1 MIPFYQLREAIIA
14 VQERPATLLGGTLT
28 PIKRRELLEAPHLA
42 HLIKE
47 IREEAERAR
56 REPVPLLSFT
66 DFQTYHSAGTR
77 KEFEKPYFERR
88 GRLLALALVMALD
101 DSETYKMTLEN
112 LIWEICN
119 EYAWAVPAHLPDT
132 IDKALTA
139 RVPPNRHVDLFAAET
154 AHALAEVLH
163 LVGNR
168 LNDWVT
174 HRVKQEIEQRVFQ
187 PVFESSHHFIWTSKT
202 NNWSAVCSG
211 AVGMAALLLIDDRER
226 LAGMQDRVVSAMD
239 SFLVG
244 YGNDG
249 CCPEGLSYWRY
260 GFGYFVYWA
269 EMLNEFTSGSIDML
283 QQDKIKRI
291 AEFPAA
297 VSLSDSSCINYSD
310 CRPTFR
316 PATGLIS
323 RLSRRLGIAPPKMTC
338 VPSFHED
345 HCYRWPF
352 VFRNMMWTEPEWLHA
367 PGAEGTFYFASTDWL
382 VDKRET
388 SKGLLAFSAKGGH
401 NNEPHNH
408 NDLGHFILHTEGDTL
423 LADLGMGVYTR
434 EYFGKDR
441 YAHLH
446 ASSGGHSVPVINGEY
461 QTAGEAYRAI
471 VTNKDTEDGVVRFEL
486 DLTQAYRP
494 EARIRLFNRSFE
506 WKVYQDEAR
515 AELTL
520 TDQFVFEEGNVE
532 IERSITEHFISFHK
546 PEISGDEV
554 TWRGE
559 KGNVVLRFD
568 SSKLSAHVET
578 VEIPSRDT
586 HPLTVYRL
594 HLHAGQLPQA
604 YTCRFVL
611 SCCIHGTYSS
621 RGT

>member
-1 MIPFYQLREAIIA
+1 MISFHQLREAIIA
-14 VQERPATLLGGTLT
+14 VQERPATMVGGALT
-28 PIKRRELLEAPHLA
+28 PGKRKELLEAPYLA
-42 HLIKE
+42 GLIKE
-47 IREEAERAR
+47 IYEEADRAR
-56 REPVPLLSFT
+56 REPVPPLSFA
-66 DFQTYHSAGTR
+66 DFQTFHSSGTR

-88 GRLLALALVMALD
+88 GRLLALALTMALD
-101 DSETYKMTLEN
+101 DTDALKQPLEN

-132 IDKALTA
+132 IEKVLTA
-139 RVPPNRHVDLFAAET
+139 RVPPNRYVDLFAAET
-154 AHALAEVLH
+154 AHALAEVLY

-187 PVFESSHHFIWTSKT
+187 PVFESAHHFIWTSMT

-239 SFLVG
+239 SFLAG
-244 YGNDG
+244 YGDDG
-249 CCPEGLSYWRY
+249 CCSEGLAYWRY

-269 EMLNEFTSGSIDML
+269 EMLYEFTSGTIDL
-283 QQDKIKRI
+283 LKQDKIRRI

-297 VSLSDSSCINYSD
+297 VALSDSSCVNYSD

-323 RLSRRLGIAPPKMTC
+323 RLCSRLGIAPPKMTC

-352 VFRNMMWTEPEWLHA
+352 MFRNMLWTEPEWLHA
-367 PGAEGTFYFASTDWL
+367 PGAEGIFYFASTDWL
-382 VDKRET
+382 VVKRET

-408 NDLGHFILHTEGDTL
+408 NDLGNFILHTEGDTL

-434 EYFGKDR
+434 EYFGKER
-441 YAHLH
+441 YNHLNT
-446 ASSGGHSVPVINGEY
+446 SSAGHSVPIINGE
-461 QTAGEAYRAI
+461 QQAAGEAYRAI
-471 VTNKDTEDGVVRFEL
+471 VTRNDMDNGTVRFEL
-486 DLTQAYRP
+486 DLTLAYRP
-494 EARIRLFNRSFE
+494 EARLHSFHRSFE
-506 WKVYQDEAR
+506 WKSCRDEAI

-520 TDQFVFEEGNVE
+520 TDQFVFNEAAVE
-532 IERSITEHFISFHK
+532 TERSVTEYFISFHK
-546 PEISGDEV
+546 PVISGGAV

-559 KGNVVLRFD
+559 KGSVVLRFEL
-568 SSKLSAHVET
+568 SELSAHVET
-578 VEIPSRDT
+578 LEILRHDT
-586 HPLTVYRL
+586 NPMTVYRL
-594 HLHAGQLPQA
+594 RLHAGQLAQEYA
-604 YTCRFVL
+604 CTLVMK
-611 SCCIHGTYSS
+611 CCIHCT
-621 RGT
+621 

>member
-1 MIPFYQLREAIIA
+1 MISFHQLREAILA
-14 VQERPATLLGGTLT
+14 VQERPTTLIGGAWT
-28 PIKRRELLEAPHLA
+28 PAKRKELLEAPHLA
-42 HLIKE
+42 GLLKE
-47 IREEAERAR
+47 IHEEAERAR
-56 REPVPLLSFT
+56 REPVPLLSFA
-66 DFQTYHSAGTR
+66 DFQAFHSSGTR

-88 GRLLALALVMALD
+88 GRLLALALTMALD
-101 DSETYKMTLEN
+101 NSDTYKMTLEN

-132 IDKALTA
+132 IEKVPTA
-139 RVPPNRHVDLFAAET
+139 HVPPNRYVDLFAAET
-154 AHALAEVLH
+154 AHALAEVLY

-174 HRVKQEIEQRVFQ
+174 IRVKQEIEHRVFQ
-187 PVFESSHHFIWTSKT
+187 PVFESAHHFIWTSKT

-226 LAGMQDRVVSAMD
+226 LAGMQDRVVSAME
-239 SFLVG
+239 SFLAG

-249 CCPEGLSYWRY
+249 CCPEGLGYWRY
-260 GFGYFVYWA
+260 GFGYFVYWV
-269 EMLNEFTSGSIDML
+269 EMLYEFTNGTIDL
-283 QQDKIKRI
+283 LNQDKIKRI

-323 RLSRRLGIAPPKMTC
+323 RLCRRLGIAPPKMTC

-352 VFRNMMWTEPEWLHA
+352 TFRNMMWTETQWLHA

-408 NDLGHFILHTEGDTL
+408 NDLGHFMIHIAGDTL

-434 EYFGKDR
+434 EYFGKER
-441 YAHLH
+441 YDHLH
-446 ASSGGHSVPVINGEY
+446 ASSGGHSVPIINGE
-461 QTAGEAYRAI
+461 QQAAGETHRAI
-471 VTNKDTEDGVVRFEL
+471 VTRNEMDHGSVRFEL
-486 DLTQAYRP
+486 DLTHAYRP
-494 EARIRLFNRSFE
+494 EARIHLFHRSFE
-506 WKVYQDEAR
+506 WKVCQEEAS

-520 TDQFVFEEGNVE
+520 TDHFVFNEGTVE
-532 IERSITEHFISFHK
+532 SERSITEHFISFHK
-546 PEISGDEV
+546 PDISGGEV
-554 TWRGE
+554 TWSGE
-559 KGNVVLRFD
+559 KGNVVLRFEPLE
-568 SSKLSAHVET
+568 LSAHVEN

-594 HLHAGQLPQA
+594 YLHAGQLAQT
-604 YTCRFVL
+604 YTCRLVL
-611 SCCIHGTYSS
+611 SCCCIH
-621 RGT
+621 